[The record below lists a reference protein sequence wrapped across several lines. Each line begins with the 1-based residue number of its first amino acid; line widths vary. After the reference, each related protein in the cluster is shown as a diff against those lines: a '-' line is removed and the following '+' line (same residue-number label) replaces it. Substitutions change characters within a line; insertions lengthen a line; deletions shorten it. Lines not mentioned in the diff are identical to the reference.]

1 MTIKREPGTL
11 PIYRAPTH
19 PGEMLLEEFLKPAGV
34 SQAAAAKRMR
44 IPFQRLNG
52 IVNERRGVSVET
64 ALLLEAFTGMPAQF
78 WLTLQSNYDLWHA
91 MRKQNAQGRRPKIKR
106 LETAAAGR

>member
-1 MTIKREPGTL
+1 MTIERKPGTL
-11 PIYRAPTH
+11 PTHRSPTH

-34 SQAAAAKRMR
+34 SQAEAAKRMR
-44 IPFQRLNG
+44 IPFQRLNS

-64 ALLLEAFTGMPAQF
+64 ALLFEAFTRMPAQF

-91 MRKQNAQGRRPKIKR
+91 LQDRGSRPKVKP
-106 LETAAAGR
+106 LELKHA